1 MSLQKLPMFSVVC
14 RKHYRIKLVVGLV
27 VSMLLAQPIQARA
40 DDTEDLLNVYGLTL
54 GGPIKSDLEEEIS
67 SMETD
72 LSAMKAQEDI
82 NNEYNA
88 ILQQYID
95 KRETELNKV
104 LADVSVYQKQ
114 NDNIANDISD
124 NLLTS
129 DIKDLVNKDSSYKAN
144 VYNMNSLLS
153 VMNDYKID
161 YSYKHINVDLSD
173 VEQKLSD
180 AKELYVESLDTYNL
194 GDVHNIQWILPNE
207 KHVNS
212 IYGYRVDPLN
222 SNEVRFHAGT
232 DYRAAAGTQVGA
244 LFNGTV
250 LSCGWSDT
258 IGNFVTVQCGDNV
271 KYLVCHC
278 TSIEVSVGQEVK
290 QYETIAYSGG
300 TGSRSTGP
308 HLHLALY
315 LNGVTYDVDELFK

>member
-1 MSLQKLPMFSVVC
+1 MSLQKSPMFSVVC

-72 LSAMKAQEDI
+72 LSAMQAQEDI

-129 DIKDLVNKDSSYKAN
+129 DIKDLVSKDSSYKAN
-144 VYNMNSLLS
+144 VYHMNSLLS

-232 DYRAAAGTQVGA
+232 DYRAAAGTPVGA

>member
-1 MSLQKLPMFSVVC
+1 MFSVVC
-14 RKHYRIKLVVGLV
+14 RKHYKIKLVVGLV
-27 VSMLLAQPIQARA
+27 VSILLTQPIQARA

-54 GGPIKSDLEEEIS
+54 GGPIKSELEEEIS
-67 SMETD
+67 SIETD
-72 LSAMKAQEDI
+72 LSAMQAQEDI
-82 NNEYNA
+82 NKEYNA

-95 KRETELNKV
+95 KRETELNNV
-104 LADVSVYQKQ
+104 LTDISVYQKQ
-114 NDNIANDISD
+114 NDSIAKDIGD
-124 NLLTS
+124 NLLTL
-129 DIKDLVNKDSSYKAN
+129 DIKDLVNKDGSYKSN
-144 VYNMNSLLS
+144 VSHMNSLLS

-161 YSYKHINVDLSD
+161 YSYKHISVDLSD
-173 VEQKLSD
+173 VEQRLSN

-194 GDVHNIQWILPNE
+194 GDVHNIRWILPNE
-207 KHVNS
+207 RH

-232 DYRAAAGTQVGA
+232 DYRAAAGTPVGA

-271 KYLVCHC
+271 KYLICHC
-278 TSIEVSVGQEVK
+278 TSVEVSVGQEVK